1 MNQVSELSELI
12 EAEFDQTQKDL
23 VKQYRSLGLR
33 ASGAYERSL
42 ESRVIEQ
49 GENINAVIMGAE
61 HVRFMEEGRGPN
73 KRQDRGMIGFIYVK
87 LLEWMKVKGVTDINP
102 WMAARKIVREGIKV
116 PNKYNKGGVIS
127 GVINEKWLD
136 DLNDK
141 IFDLQNETF
150 MDAITSDLESI
161 AT

>member
-12 EAEFDQTQKDL
+12 ESEFEQTSKDL
-23 VKQYRSLGLR
+23 VRQYNSLGLR

-42 ESRVIEQ
+42 ESRVTEQ

-61 HVRFMEEGRGPN
+61 HARFMEEGRGPN
-73 KRQDRGMIGFIYVK
+73 KRQDRGMIAFIYVK
-87 LLEWMKVKGVTDINP
+87 LLEWMKVKGVSDINP

-116 PNKYNKGGVIS
+116 PNKHNRGGVIS
-127 GVINEKWLD
+127 GVINEQWLD

-141 IFDLQNETF
+141 ILDLQNDTF
-150 MDAITSDLESI
+150 MDVLTSDLESI